1 MPIEWAAILVVAVS
15 DAILLAATSFRL
27 DASSELRILAGLIP
41 LAVVLVICRRWRSFP
56 RTTHRLA
63 HLTRTVF
70 LLVDRL

>member
-41 LAVVLVICRRWRSFP
+41 LAVVPGGEVSP
-56 RTTHRLA
+56 EQPT
-63 HLTRTVF
+63 
-70 LLVDRL
+70 D